1 MKTNTK
7 DAYVEVLSIIDLLEE
22 NQKNK
27 IPKKIKDFFEDNK
40 NKNYQAN
47 IVPDIPLEEQ
57 DLLQETI
64 DILAMLKLNYWCTN
78 EEKEELLD
86 LLNENE
92 KKYQEELL
100 GKYNPDN
107 LFKKREETKVV
118 LSEEVSLIEYKKHT
132 LFDKIKM
139 FVKNMFRKR

>member
-1 MKTNTK
+1 MKNNTK

-22 NQKNK
+22 NQRSK
-27 IPKKIKDFFEDNK
+27 IPKKLKDFFEKNK
-40 NKNYQAN
+40 NQNYQAN

-92 KKYQEELL
+92 KKYQEQLL
-100 GKYNPDN
+100 EKYNPDN
-107 LFKKREETKVV
+107 LFKRREETKVV
-118 LSEEVSLIEYKKHT
+118 LSEEESLIEYKKYT
-132 LFDKIKM
+132 LFDKIKI
-139 FVKNMFRKR
+139 FIKNIFRKK

>member
-118 LSEEVSLIEYKKHT
+118 LSEEVSLIEYKKNI

-139 FVKNMFRKR
+139 FVKNIFRKR

>member
-100 GKYNPDN
+100 EKYNPDN

>member
-107 LFKKREETKVV
+107 LFKRREETKVV

>member
-27 IPKKIKDFFEDNK
+27 IPKNLKDFFEDNK
-40 NKNYQAN
+40 NQNYQAN

-78 EEKEELLD
+78 EEKEELLN

-92 KKYQEELL
+92 KKYQEELVE
-100 GKYNPDN
+100 KYNPDN

-118 LSEEVSLIEYKKHT
+118 LSEEGSLIEYKKYT
-132 LFDKIKM
+132 LFDKIKI
-139 FVKNMFRKR
+139 FIKNIFRKK

>member
-27 IPKKIKDFFEDNK
+27 IPKNLKDFFEDNK
-40 NKNYQAN
+40 NQNYQAN

-92 KKYQEELL
+92 KKYQEELVE
-100 GKYNPDN
+100 KYNPDN

-118 LSEEVSLIEYKKHT
+118 LSEEGSLIEYKKYT
-132 LFDKIKM
+132 LFDKIKI
-139 FVKNMFRKR
+139 FIKNIFRKK

>member
-1 MKTNTK
+1 MKNNTK
-7 DAYVEVLSIIDLLEE
+7 DAYVEVLSIIDLLQE
-22 NQKNK
+22 NQRSK
-27 IPKKIKDFFEDNK
+27 IPKKLKDFFENNK
-40 NKNYQAN
+40 NQNYQAN

-64 DILAMLKLNYWCTN
+64 DILAMLKLNYWCAN
-78 EEKEELLD
+78 EEKEELLS

-100 GKYNPDN
+100 KKYNPDN

-139 FVKNMFRKR
+139 FIKNMFRKK